1 MVIRMEKHH
10 PFWKKNSSFQYTYC
24 FGLGVMS
31 MGHMKSI
38 METQDF
44 FEEILR
50 AIHLPESVDKVFALL
65 RGKEEQYCF
74 TLDLYSL
81 LRRAAWAKEYC
92 SAVLED
98 YLQVF
103 QFSGAERAFFQ
114 EFDKCMRDQNEK
126 GAREAVQKFSE
137 EGYHIRY
144 DFLTWFYPR
153 FYMEKQYHGMRIRDG
168 ETVVLDCPTIIHG
181 DIEVDKGGS
190 LLIHGADMQMDGRVV
205 VHGGRFQADHG
216 HIEITECISDYWLSI
231 EGAAVVMLTDTSVD
245 CKGKCGLLKQTTGY
259 LLINDGWIRRTA
271 GARAISFE
279 GDAVR
284 IHNTHFSM
292 CADGM
297 VSIQGSASAEL
308 VNCEFQE
315 GTAEYGG
322 AVYADTI
329 HDVLLEQCTFQ
340 SCRAKYLAAA
350 VYFKF
355 QKLGQRV
362 ENCQCMDCDPPENV
376 FFNVL

>member
-1 MVIRMEKHH
+1 MEKHH

-50 AIHLPESVDKVFALL
+50 AIHLPESEWQQIFYDLNNHFEEWIDKVFALL

-153 FYMEKQYHGMRIRDG
+153 FYMEKQYHGMRI
-168 ETVVLDCPTIIHG
+168 
-181 DIEVDKGGS
+181 
-190 LLIHGADMQMDGRVV
+190 
-205 VHGGRFQADHG
+205 
-216 HIEITECISDYWLSI
+216 
-231 EGAAVVMLTDTSVD
+231 
-245 CKGKCGLLKQTTGY
+245 QTT
-259 LLINDGWIRRTA
+259 DR
-271 GARAISFE
+271 
-279 GDAVR
+279 
-284 IHNTHFSM
+284 
-292 CADGM
+292 
-297 VSIQGSASAEL
+297 L
-308 VNCEFQE
+308 V
-315 GTAEYGG
+315 
-322 AVYADTI
+322 DTI
-329 HDVLLEQCTFQ
+329 SNSV
-340 SCRAKYLAAA
+340 
-350 VYFKF
+350 V
-355 QKLGQRV
+355 
-362 ENCQCMDCDPPENV
+362 
-376 FFNVL
+376 